1 MQVLEPYT
9 LKQTSFKNRIVMPP
23 MCMYQAIDGYL
34 NDFHLVHYTTRAIG
48 NVAYIIV
55 EATAVSPEGRI
66 TDNDLGIWSDDFI
79 PQMKRL
85 VDMVHH
91 YGAKIGIQLA
101 HAGRKS
107 QSTVVPHFAPS
118 AIAYSEDYLTPNEL
132 TVDQIKHLVKQFK
145 DGAHRAD
152 LAGFDAAEVH
162 GAHGY
167 LVNEFMSP
175 LCNHRSDEYGK
186 NRGLFLKEILEAIH
200 TVWPNNKLCQVRVS
214 AFEYHPEGNSVKD
227 VIELLKPLTHLLD
240 MVHVSSG
247 GVVSAKVD
255 FFPMY
260 QVQYA
265 KDIKEALKVPVIAV
279 GLITSVEEIER
290 VLFDKS
296 ADMVALG
303 RELLRN
309 PYFTNNLY
317 AHIPLIDQLPESYL
331 RAYK

>member
-1 MQVLEPYT
+1 MLALEPYN

-23 MCMYQAIDGYL
+23 MCMYQAIDGFI
-34 NDFHLVHYTTRAIG
+34 NDFHLVHYTTRALG

-66 TDNDLGIWSDDFI
+66 TDNDLGLWSDDFI
-79 PQMKRL
+79 PQMTKL
-85 VDMVHH
+85 VEMVHH

-107 QSTVVPHFAPS
+107 QSSVVPHFAPS
-118 AIAYSEDYLTPNEL
+118 AIGYSADYLTPNEL
-132 TVDQIKHLVKQFK
+132 TKDQIKTLVKQFK
-145 DGAHRAD
+145 DAAHRAD
-152 LAGFDAAEVH
+152 LAGFDAVEVH

-167 LVNEFMSP
+167 LVNEFISP
-175 LCNHRSDEYGK
+175 LCNHRTDEYGK
-186 NRGLFLKEILEAIH
+186 DRGLFLKEILEAIH
-200 TVWPNNKLCQVRVS
+200 QVWPKHKLCQVRVS
-214 AFEYHPEGNSVKD
+214 AYEYHPEGNTAQD
-227 VIELLKPLTHLLD
+227 VAELLRPLTHLLD

-247 GVVSAKVD
+247 GVVSTRVE
-255 FFPMY
+255 FFSMY

-265 KDIKEALKVPVIAV
+265 KIIKETLKVPVIAV
-279 GLITSVEEIER
+279 GLITSIEEVER
-290 VLFDKS
+290 VLYDEN
-296 ADMVALG
+296 ADMIALG

-317 AHIPLIDQLPESYL
+317 AHIPLIDKLPESYL

>member
-1 MQVLEPYT
+1 MLALEPYT

-23 MCMYQAIDGYL
+23 MCMYQAIDGL
-34 NDFHLVHYTTRAIG
+34 INDFHLVHYTTRAIG

-79 PQMKRL
+79 PQMTKL
-85 VDMVHH
+85 VEMVHH

-118 AIAYSEDYLTPNEL
+118 AIAYSDDYLVPAEL
-132 TVDQIKHLVKQFK
+132 TKDQIKTLVNQFK
-145 DGAHRAD
+145 EGAVRANK
-152 LAGFDAAEVH
+152 AGFDAVEVH

-175 LCNHRSDEYGK
+175 LCNHRTDEYGK
-186 NRGLFLKEILEAIH
+186 EKGLFLKEILEAIH
-200 TVWPNNKLCQVRVS
+200 QVWPKDKLVQVRVS
-214 AFEYHPEGNSVKD
+214 AYEYHLDGNTALD
-227 VIELLKPLTHLLD
+227 VIELLKPVSHLLD

-247 GVVSAKVD
+247 GVVSAKVE
-255 FFPMY
+255 FFPLY
-260 QVQYA
+260 QVPYA
-265 KDIKEALKVPVIAV
+265 KQIKEALKIPVIAV
-279 GLITSVEEIER
+279 GLITTIEEIER
-290 VLFDKS
+290 VLYEGS

-303 RELLRN
+303 REILRN